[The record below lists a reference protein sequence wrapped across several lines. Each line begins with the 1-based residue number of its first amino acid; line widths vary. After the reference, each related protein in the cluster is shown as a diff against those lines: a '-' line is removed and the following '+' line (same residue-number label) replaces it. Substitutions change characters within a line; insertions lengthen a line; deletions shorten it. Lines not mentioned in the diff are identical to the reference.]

1 MTPFTW
7 ERLRV
12 REVLPLL
19 LPSSCPLF
27 PEPVRFNLPFP
38 LPIPIYSLE
47 VVTLETEHG
56 YTLHGYQHATTNA
69 VDPSVLIRTM
79 KEAG

>member
-7 ERLRV
+7 ELLRV

-27 PEPVRFNLPFP
+27 PELVRFNFPFP
-38 LPIPIYSLE
+38 PPIPIYSLE

-56 YTLHGYQHATTNA
+56 YTLHGDQHATTNT